1 MRKLWPIWQNFLT
14 SALSQALFME
24 KVLWFAFVNKFCQIG
39 HNLRIFVAF
48 WWNIVIYALCRI
60 LVKCRDLRI
69 FPGKKFRLPGTKNYY
84 AALGTHIFQAWQI
97 QFYMLVL
104 FISLVRWGRFKAMYY
119 LNDIENCTFHWRR
132 KKLFQWYIK

>member
-1 MRKLWPIWQNFLT
+1 MDILNFGEIT
-14 SALSQALFME
+14 LFTLFGTFGE
-24 KVLWFAFVNKFCQIG
+24 VLWFAFVDKFCQIG

-84 AALGTHIFQAWQI
+84 AALEEEEEEEEED
-97 QFYMLVL
+97 YRLVAK
-104 FISLVRWGRFKAMYY
+104 G
-119 LNDIENCTFHWRR
+119 
-132 KKLFQWYIK
+132 